1 MAVATHHIKD
11 ALILFHLLPHDIT
24 NSSVPSL
31 ETRDFV
37 FTFFGCSSL
46 LGFLSDPRPII
57 ALSCQSV
64 SRSVHLLSFAQI
76 VGFVK
81 VVTWISLSCYIDLSK
96 LPHGFDKVFT

>member
-1 MAVATHHIKD
+1 MH
-11 ALILFHLLPHDIT
+11 LFHLLPHDIT

-64 SRSVHLLSFAQI
+64 SRSVLLLSFAQI

-81 VVTWISLSCYIDLSK
+81 WISLK
-96 LPHGFDKVFT
+96 LLHGFVKIDTGISLSYYMDFSNLIYGFL